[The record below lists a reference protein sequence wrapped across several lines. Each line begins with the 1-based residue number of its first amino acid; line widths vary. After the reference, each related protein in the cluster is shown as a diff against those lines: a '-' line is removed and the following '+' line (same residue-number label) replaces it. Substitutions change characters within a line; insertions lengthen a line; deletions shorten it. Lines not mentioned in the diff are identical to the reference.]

1 MCRLSLLW
9 QCLKTSAAFKRSIK
23 VTKLLFQPV
32 AYIHSYD
39 QLLALSYFYTS
50 HLEIRGLYSALNY
63 QQHHQAVSWRLS
75 LPCFVT
81 FWIPNFD
88 ILRSNPFIS
97 PFLWHSLGQFSQM
110 FWSHSGAVW
119 CGHWSGHPLEQFG
132 HRGIFCIGTS
142 QSVSLERHRLEQTN
156 TWTIEHLNTG
166 SLEHL
171 STGSLE
177 HLKAGSLC
185 SVLVLDVSIVSELEQ
200 RENSVVKAGMSR
212 QSWNKQTTIFLPN
225 IHSGLSFWVTHRRV
239 LKDSDHNWQ
248 GWRALCQSSSVA
260 GPGLEQIGAGG
271 AVHRQT
277 ELLPASSS
285 KLCLKH
291 RCPCR
296 TPLVTQRAYNM
307 HICHTRVVIG
317 IYGSWCYQM
326 CRNSILSVA
335 LIRSGRSSFCKMYQ
349 YI

>member
-23 VTKLLFQPV
+23 FTKLLFQPV

-39 QLLALSYFYTS
+39 QLEALSYFYTS
-50 HLEIRGLYSALNY
+50 HLEIHGLYSALNY

-88 ILRSNPFIS
+88 ILRLNPFIS

-156 TWTIEHLNTG
+156 TWTIEHLNTWTLG
-166 SLEHL
+166 HL
-171 STGSLE
+171 NTWALG
-177 HLKAGSLC
+177 HLNTWTLGHYAVCWCLMSALC
-185 SVLVLDVSIVSELEQ
+185 
-200 RENSVVKAGMSR
+200 
-212 QSWNKQTTIFLPN
+212 QSWNRGKTQLSRQAWADRVGTNKQQSSSPLFTQV
-225 IHSGLSFWVTHRRV
+225 SHRRV

-307 HICHTRVVIG
+307 HICVTLVVIG

-335 LIRSGRSSFCKMYQ
+335 LIRSGRSSFCNHTSL
-349 YI
+349 